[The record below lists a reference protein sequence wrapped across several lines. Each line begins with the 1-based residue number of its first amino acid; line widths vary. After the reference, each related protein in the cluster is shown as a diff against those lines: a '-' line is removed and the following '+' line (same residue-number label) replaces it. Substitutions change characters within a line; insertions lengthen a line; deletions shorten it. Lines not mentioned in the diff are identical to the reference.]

1 MRVRSPQDMI
11 GGICL
16 ILLAILAFSQIGDLK
31 VGRASHMG
39 PGYFPTVLA
48 GLTGLLG
55 AIIAGRSLVLDGPPR
70 DRLHWRQ
77 ALPILGSIIA
87 FGLAIR
93 PLGLV
98 IASALLFGL
107 SALGSSDTKLRELVI
122 TSAALIL
129 LAVGLFVLA
138 LGLPFPIWPRL

>member
-1 MRVRSPQDMI
+1 MRVRSPQDLV
-11 GGICL
+11 GGITL
-16 ILLAILAFSQIGDLK
+16 ILLAMLAFSQVGDLK
-31 VGRASHMG
+31 FGTASRMG

-55 AIIAGRSLVLDGPPR
+55 VIIAGRSFVLEGPPL

-77 ALPILGSIIA
+77 ALPILGAILA

-98 IASALLFGL
+98 IASALLF
-107 SALGSSDTKLRELVI
+107 ALAAFGSNDTKWRELLIVS
-122 TSAALIL
+122 TALIVL
-129 LAVGLFVLA
+129 TVGLFVLA
-138 LGLPFPIWPRL
+138 LGLPFPLWPRF